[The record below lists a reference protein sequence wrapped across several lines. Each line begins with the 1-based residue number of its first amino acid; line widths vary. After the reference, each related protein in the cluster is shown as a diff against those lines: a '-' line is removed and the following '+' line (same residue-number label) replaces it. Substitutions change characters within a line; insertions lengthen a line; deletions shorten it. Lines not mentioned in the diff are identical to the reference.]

1 MMMSE
6 SAFKQVKLSENNI
19 KEIAIANKTNP
30 YTDVLPFHLNM
41 GYPLVKYTGLLLRP
55 HEFMLYATPAQVYK
69 EKEKFMGYTGNSS
82 GVSFRLA
89 KGVWLRT
96 GGSRGR
102 PVREKVR
109 EFTKGD
115 LIITNERIVFLAPAN
130 GFEIKIK
137 KLLSCQPIATDALVL
152 QAGNVTKNIYIERT
166 EVLRYVYACTN
177 ASMSSAIKGYDLYE
191 ENENLK
197 KAVTPEM
204 EEEYEKAKAQVAKIH
219 VPDLS
224 KQSLGESL
232 KKVLVYACVIFL
244 IILFLRAFKAQ

>member
-55 HEFMLYATPAQVYK
+55 HEFMVSSFFPAPFYRPHPRMR
-69 EKEKFMGYTGNSS
+69 FSRFSIT
-82 GVSFRLA
+82 FRLA